1 MQHKQCVY
9 LKGTGDMRI
18 NSFFPKAAGQA
29 SEEELICASICN
41 SSVSSGG
48 IFPFLSLAQQP
59 QGMWQG
65 ALWGSGDRGS
75 SGEWHRE
82 HQEVQVSLVQIIS
95 FSLWSGST
103 LKIGRKLGKR

>member
-1 MQHKQCVY
+1 MPVFATALSPQVE
-9 LKGTGDMRI
+9 
-18 NSFFPKAAGQA
+18 FFLCFKRKAK
-29 SEEELICASICN
+29 
-41 SSVSSGG
+41 
-48 IFPFLSLAQQP
+48 AQQP